1 MTTAYL
7 TDASLPTSA
16 PRPRNRLL
24 QVARLHSTA
33 YPVLIAWPVGLVAV
47 SFAIAYTIFLLVGDT
62 GNDTNFTG
70 GLSAL
75 YGFAMVFYIQAMT
88 LTFPFALGLN
98 VTRREYFTATT
109 LVALVQSAVF
119 GSVLYLLALVERA
132 TDGWGVRMRMF
143 DIPAYFTDNQMLQW
157 SLFVF
162 TMLFIGGLGM
172 FIGAIY
178 QRWRT
183 TGLMTLGLATLLV
196 LGTGAILITW
206 QRWWLA
212 IGSWFVDTPRVV
224 TLVLLPAVLAAL
236 ALAGTWGTLRQAMT
250 R

>member
-1 MTTAYL
+1 MTTAFV
-7 TDASLPTSA
+7 TDASLPTET
-16 PRPRNRLL
+16 PRPRHRVL

-33 YPVLIAWPVGLVAV
+33 YPVLIAWPVGIVAV
-47 SFAIAYTIFLLVGDT
+47 SFAIAYTIFFLIGDT
-62 GNDTNFTG
+62 GNDVNFTG

-119 GSVLYLLALVERA
+119 GSVIYLLALAERA

-143 DIPAYFTDNQMLQW
+143 DIPAYFTDDQMLQW

-162 TMLFIGGLGM
+162 MLLFVAGLGM
-172 FIGAIY
+172 FIGAVY

-183 TGLMTLGLATLLV
+183 AGLMTLGLATLLV
-196 LGTGAILITW
+196 LGGAAILITW
-206 QRWWLA
+206 QQWWLA

-224 TLVLLPAVLAAL
+224 TLVLLPAAL
-236 ALAGTWGTLRQAMT
+236 AVLSLAGTWGTLRQAMT

>member
-1 MTTAYL
+1 MTTVYAP
-7 TDASLPTSA
+7 DATLPTA
-16 PRPRNRLL
+16 PPRSTHRLL

-33 YPVLIAWPVGLVAV
+33 YPVLIAWPVGIVAV
-47 SFAIAYTIFLLVGDT
+47 SFAIAYTIFFLVGET

-75 YGFAMVFYIQAMT
+75 YCFAMVFYIQAMT

-143 DIPAYFTDNQMLQW
+143 DIPAYFTDDSMLQW

-162 TMLFIGGLGM
+162 TLLFIAGIGM
-172 FIGAIY
+172 FVGAVY

-183 TGLMTLGLATLLV
+183 VGLMILGLATLLA
-196 LGTGAILITW
+196 LGGGAILITW
-206 QRWWLA
+206 QRWWPA

-224 TLVLLPAVLAAL
+224 TLVLLPAALAAV
-236 ALAGTWGTLRQAMT
+236 ALAGTWGTVRQAMT